1 MRIPVI
7 LALSLTV
14 LATVAAQQPA
24 QAPPPLVKENATV
37 KLSDHVYAIPDDSVP
52 LVPNVGIIVG
62 GTATLVVDTG
72 LGPRNGEAILREV
85 TKVSKDADLYLV
97 TTHFHPEHTAG
108 SSAFPPN
115 TKFIMSQ
122 TQLKDL
128 DELGLT
134 TAAQFAGRSA
144 LSAELLKDLK
154 FRRPDVVFY
163 DRQHDVDL
171 GGGVRVRLLALGP
184 THTRGDT
191 VLFVEP
197 DRVLF
202 AGDVVM
208 NRAFLAFSQYSNA
221 QRWMSVLEQLD
232 ALRPTKIV
240 PSHGPIG
247 DGSLIGQQRE
257 VLDALQGRVRALR
270 MEGRSADEAAKLLV
284 AEFQAR
290 YPGWT
295 GPNRVGAAVRSFY
308 AGAP

>member
-1 MRIPVI
+1 M
-7 LALSLTV
+7 
-14 LATVAAQQPA
+14 
-24 QAPPPLVKENATV
+24 
-37 KLSDHVYAIPDDSVP
+37 
-52 LVPNVGIIVG
+52 
-62 GTATLVVDTG
+62 
-72 LGPRNGEAILREV
+72 
-85 TKVSKDADLYLV
+85 
-97 TTHFHPEHTAG
+97 
-108 SSAFPPN
+108 
-115 TKFIMSQ
+115 
-122 TQLKDL
+122 
-128 DELGLT
+128 
-134 TAAQFAGRSA
+134 
-144 LSAELLKDLK
+144 SAELLKDVT

-163 DRQHDVDL
+163 DRQYDVDL

-221 QRWMSVLEQLD
+221 QTWLSVLEQLD
-232 ALRPTKIV
+232 ALRPTTIV

-247 DGSLIGQQRE
+247 DGALIGQQRG
-257 VLDALQGRVRALR
+257 VLDSLQARVRALR
-270 MEGRSADEAAKLLV
+270 VEGRSADEAAKLLTQ
-284 AEFQAR
+284 EFQGK

>member
-1 MRIPVI
+1 MKTAAV
-7 LALSLTV
+7 LALSLTMM
-14 LATVAAQQPA
+14 ATVAAQQPA
-24 QAPPPLVKENATV
+24 QAPPPLVKENATI
-37 KLSDHVYAIPDDSVP
+37 KLSEHVYAIPDDSVP

-62 GTATLVVDTG
+62 GKATLVVDTG

-85 TKVSKDADLYLV
+85 AKVSKNTDLYLV
-97 TTHFHPEHTAG
+97 TTHFHAEHTAG
-108 SSAFPPN
+108 SSAFPAN
-115 TKFIMSQ
+115 TKFVISQ
-122 TQLKDL
+122 TQQKDL

-134 TAAQFAGRSA
+134 LAAQFAGRSA
-144 LSAELLKDLK
+144 LSAELLKDVK
-154 FRRPDVVFY
+154 FRRPDVVFF
-163 DRQHDVDL
+163 DRQYDIDL
-171 GGGVRVRLLALGP
+171 GGAVRVRLLAVGP

-191 VLFVEP
+191 VLSVEP

-221 QRWMSVLEQLD
+221 QTWISVLEQLD
-232 ALRPTKIV
+232 ALHPVTIV

-247 DGSLIGQQRE
+247 DGSLIGQQRG
-257 VLDALQGRVRALR
+257 VLDALQARVRVLR
-270 MEGRSADEAAKLLV
+270 MEGRSADEAATLLT
-284 AEFQAR
+284 AEMQAK

>member
-1 MRIPVI
+1 MSTI
-7 LALSLTV
+7 
-14 LATVAAQQPA
+14 AAQQPA

-62 GTATLVVDTG
+62 EKATLVVDTG

-85 TKVSKDADLYLV
+85 AKVSKNADLYLV

-108 SSAFPPN
+108 SSAFPTN
-115 TKFIMSQ
+115 TKFIVSQ
-122 TQLKDL
+122 TQQKDL
-128 DELGLT
+128 DELGLAL
-134 TAAQFAGRSA
+134 AAQFAGRSA
-144 LSAELLKDLK
+144 LSAELLKDVK
-154 FRRPDVVFY
+154 FRRPDVVFF
-163 DRQHDVDL
+163 DRQYDIDL

-191 VLFVEP
+191 VVFVEP
-197 DRVLF
+197 DRALF

-208 NRAFLAFSQYSNA
+208 NRAFLAFGQYSNA
-221 QRWMSVLEQLD
+221 QTWMSVLEQLE
-232 ALRPTKIV
+232 ALHPTTIV

-247 DGSLIGQQRE
+247 DGSLIGQQRG
-257 VLDALQGRVRALR
+257 VLDALQTRVRALR
-270 MEGRSADEAAKLLV
+270 MEGRSADEAAKLLT
-284 AEFQAR
+284 AEMQAK

-295 GPNRVGAAVRSFY
+295 GPNRVGAAVSSFY

>member
-1 MRIPVI
+1 MKTPAI
-7 LALSLTV
+7 LALSLIV
-14 LATVAAQQPA
+14 VATVAAQQPA

-37 KLSDHVYAIPDDSVP
+37 KLSDYVYAIQDDSVP
-52 LVPNVGIIVG
+52 LVTNVGIIVG
-62 GTATLVVDTG
+62 GKATLVVDTG

-85 TKVSKDADLYLV
+85 AKVNKNTDLYLV
-97 TTHFHPEHTAG
+97 TTHFHPEHSAG

-115 TKFIMSQ
+115 TKFIIPQ
-122 TQLKDL
+122 TQQKDL

-134 TAAQFAGRSA
+134 LAAQFAGRSA
-144 LSAELLKDLK
+144 LSAELLKDVK
-154 FRRPDVVFY
+154 FRRPDVVFF
-163 DRQHDVDL
+163 DRQYDIDL
-171 GGGVRVRLLALGP
+171 GAGVRVRLLALGP

-191 VLFVEP
+191 VLYVEP

-221 QRWMSVLEQLD
+221 QTWMSVLEQLD
-232 ALRPTKIV
+232 ALHPTTIV

-247 DGSLIGQQRE
+247 DGSLIGQQRG
-257 VLDALQGRVRALR
+257 VLDALQARVRVLR
-270 MEGRSADEAAKLLV
+270 MEGRSADEAAKLLT
-284 AEFQAR
+284 AEMQAK

-308 AGAP
+308 QGAP